1 MSKVRTYNCRQVT
14 IALGTHAVSGLAE
27 DSFITIE
34 QKGDGI
40 TSKTGCDGEVVRAVD
55 PNEQYTIKLAVSQL
69 SSTNKYLQ
77 TQYEKDKKSGDGLFS
92 VLVKDLKGGV
102 KFSASSAWVIKQP
115 SRVWGKDTNNR
126 EWELETGPATYKE
139 T

>member
-1 MSKVRTYNCRQVT
+1 MSVVKTYNCRQVT

-69 SSTNKYLQ
+69 SATNKYLQ
-77 TQYEKDKKSGDGLFS
+77 TQYEKDKKNGDGLFS
-92 VLVKDLKGGV
+92 VLIKDLKGGV

-126 EWELETGPATYKE
+126 EWEIETGPATYTE